1 MKRRETEYSKSVT
14 TVRLTYEL
22 KDLIVGQGRYDESI
36 DEILRRLWLPKD
48 LVEWIMSQ
56 AKPTETERTF
66 EQILRRLLRAPVGK
80 NGAAK

>member
-48 LVEWIMSQ
+48 LVESILAQ
-56 AKPTETERTF
+56 AKGGERTL
-66 EQILRRLLRAPVGK
+66 EQVLRRLLRTPVGK